1 MNLTEEW
8 ESLIP
13 GASIAWDDM
22 CFQLVQDKIT
32 KLSIWPDNKNTP
44 LWDNKIHQ
52 QKPSLFIFPLIKYD
66 PNFIL
71 IIPGGAFLFKSVH
84 EAYPVAKA
92 FREKGFNVAILS
104 YRCRPYDNDAIAAD
118 GMRALQCLR
127 SYARNGGIKDPQI
140 ITVGFSAGGILTS
153 LINIQSSKGYLGI
166 YDEISTEKILP
177 DAEIM
182 IYGAF
187 TDTGVTDH
195 ETSVYRRLCGFS
207 RDIPS
212 KNASESILLKL
223 PLHLPPLFMA
233 QTDDDDP
240 LFILEMG
247 KAWQQRGIPFE
258 MHLFH
263 GGGHGGGLYDG
274 KDGAEE
280 NIHAAHWFELCCEW
294 INELKPKT

>member
-13 GASIAWDDM
+13 GANIAWDDM
-22 CFQLVQDKIT
+22 CFQLVRDKIT

-52 QKPSLFIFPLIKYD
+52 QKPSLFIFPLIKDD

-84 EAYPVAKA
+84 EAYPVARA
-92 FREKGFNVAILS
+92 FRKKGFNVAILN

-118 GMRALQCLR
+118 GMRGIQCLR
-127 SYARNGGIKDPQI
+127 HFARSGGIINPQI

-153 LINIQSSKGYLGI
+153 LVNIQSSKGYLGI
-166 YDEISTEKILP
+166 YDEISTESILP

-182 IYGAF
+182 VYGAF

-195 ETSVYRRLCGFS
+195 ETGVYRRLCGFS
-207 RDIPS
+207 REIPS
-212 KNASESILLKL
+212 KIASENILLKL
-223 PLHLPPLFMA
+223 PLKLPPLFMA

-247 KAWQQRGIPFE
+247 RAWQQRGIPFE

-263 GGGHGGGLYDG
+263 GGMHGGGLYDG

-294 INELKPKT
+294 IKELKQ